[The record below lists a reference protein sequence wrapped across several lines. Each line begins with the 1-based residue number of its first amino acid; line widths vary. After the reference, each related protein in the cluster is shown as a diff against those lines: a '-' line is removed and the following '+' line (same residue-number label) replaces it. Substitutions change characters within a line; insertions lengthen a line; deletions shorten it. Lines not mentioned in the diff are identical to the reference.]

1 MYLIIRISQRINYS
15 FIYLGEYC
23 IADSDGHVY
32 RFNLAQN
39 QYYSIRSSTIA
50 VSSMEYIHSR
60 SDQLALAY
68 NNGLVIIVDT
78 VSGGV
83 ISNIQNTNGSAIKLM
98 KCHPTK
104 PMLITA
110 SAQGVVSIWD
120 LRDVQCTRSLAL
132 TEGIIDIQFELDGEL
147 IAIVLE
153 NTGVYIYRSSDC
165 QLICHCSLPSTE
177 RKPNWVAYASTYYPK
192 SGNINDLR
200 FILSG
205 DNGNLY
211 TWSVG
216 KKLSDHRNIDINP
229 IYSEFLGVLELPSH
243 MPYGCVIAP
252 LGDENGGPRL
262 GILSNECDLIIV
274 DIEGP
279 ATNTG
284 LWTIVADLRSSVLYN
299 KASSVG
305 IADKIVVKP
314 FIINSS
320 AARAKRGLRS
330 NYGVFVTKNDFFV
343 AINDHNGSASIH
355 DTEIVLGSGALVGQ
369 FLRSRGGI
377 PKNQLVK
384 NTFVIDPKSKL
395 VPTPHT
401 VISKDDDDE
410 KKKKK
415 GISAQDLRKKA
426 AANGATPSTMN
437 SKINKVKEANSV
449 PGVPKDIL
457 QNAGNYTI
465 FELAKYAPADKR
477 LSAKKL
483 KTYLAAN
490 GEYPER
496 HRAIIWRYLLRLP
509 ENTVAYSDLVR
520 RGVHPT
526 FTDLF
531 IKYPVRQRRIFN
543 RLQNI
548 CSQLGHWTPIM
559 GELSYLPSLCFP
571 FLLVYNVDEQA
582 ALETVM
588 TILMWWGYSW
598 HVTFPNPPVHICDS
612 FSVILKMYDSKLH
625 SHLLSIDASPAVLGW
640 MMLSTL
646 FTEVLSKSD
655 WLKFMDYIFTNFER
669 IGLSLLA
676 PVAILMNM
684 KDVLMDCQTSET
696 AFLAVRKHID
706 TNGNNHKIVAILK
719 SLDYLLHATS
729 AKYLTA
735 VLSPDNENA
744 NNLSETDKEGNLT
757 SHRNFDMDEAEQVKD
772 SIARSVGFPI
782 WPLPKGRYPAYDGRP
797 KTLVN
802 WQLDQRDKAM
812 SLNNEAQRRDDV
824 MKTLERKFEQ
834 LNDDNR
840 RWMDRHQSATQAEM
854 KLRNNMLSKE
864 KEHLLDLVR
873 IEEDISK
880 QRAKLIR
887 LREATTNEEVDE
899 LNKVQVDASNMIST
913 GELHMKETM
922 DLTFNLHKLRELSMK
937 TELEAHERMKQL
949 HLTRSQTEWNKSME
963 DAVNLKTKE
972 LDARDMYLSE
982 KYKLDLDNMAHQR
995 TLSEKRAKFLNDFE
1009 SKEKN
1014 KEEMMMRMQKLIL
1027 ERESKMLEIERT
1039 RALRL
1044 ATEQKDE
1051 ALLASKRSIDILM
1064 KREEAM
1070 GREQDAVIAENN
1082 VTASHNKVVNILNI
1096 IQHESSQLLEEEM
1109 SKMVVNTSTF
1119 AANKEATIK
1128 QALLDLNSK
1137 QLSSI
1142 LMAEKELASQ
1152 LDKLKASS
1160 QQVSSYAS
1168 NVQVNVN
1175 RRNETVSPVVSDVDS
1190 GNNEGN
1196 DSSSDDIEALITDVM
1211 STRERRSSMEE
1222 RQRAA
1227 NDAAAARHLHEQQKR
1242 QVTINS
1248 AEKLIPTVTTNIE
1261 NLDISPDA
1269 PLWSYTQSSST
1280 ERGGER

>member
-1 MYLIIRISQRINYS
+1 
-15 FIYLGEYC
+15 
-23 IADSDGHVY
+23 
-32 RFNLAQN
+32 
-39 QYYSIRSSTIA
+39 
-50 VSSMEYIHSR
+50 MEYVHSR

-83 ISNIQNTNGSAIKLM
+83 ISNIQNTNGSIIKLM

-104 PMLITA
+104 SMLITA
-110 SAQGVVSIWD
+110 SDNGVVTMWD
-120 LRDVQCTRSLAL
+120 LRTVQCTRSLAL
-132 TEGIIDIQFELDGEL
+132 TEGIIDIKFELDGEL

-153 NTGVYIYRSSDC
+153 NTGVYIYRSTDC

-177 RKPNWVAYASTYYPK
+177 RKPHWIAYTSTYYPK

-211 TWSVG
+211 AWSIG
-216 KKLSDHRNIDINP
+216 NKLSDHRNIDINP
-229 IYSEFLGVLELPSH
+229 IYSEFLGVIELPSH
-243 MPYGCVIAP
+243 MSYGCVLTP

-279 ATNTG
+279 AVNAG
-284 LWTIVADLRSSVLYN
+284 LWTIVADVRSSVLFN
-299 KASSVG
+299 KASSIG
-305 IADKIVVKP
+305 TTDKLVVNP
-314 FIINSS
+314 YIINCSK
-320 AARAKRGLRS
+320 ARAKKGLR
-330 NYGVFVTKNDFFV
+330 NHYGVFVTKNDFFV
-343 AINDHNGSASIH
+343 AINDHNGSASLH
-355 DTEIVLGSGALVGQ
+355 DSEIVLGSGILVGQ

-377 PKNQLVK
+377 PKNPLVK

-401 VISKDDDDE
+401 VISKDHDDDDE
-410 KKKKK
+410 KKKM
-415 GISAQDLRKKA
+415 GVSAKELRAKA
-426 AANGATPSTMN
+426 AAKGATPSTMN
-437 SKINKVKEANSV
+437 SKINKVKEANTV
-449 PGVPKDIL
+449 PGVPKDVL
-457 QNAGNYTI
+457 QNAGSYTI
-465 FELAKYAPADKR
+465 FELSKYAPAEKR
-477 LSAKKL
+477 MSVKKL
-483 KTYLAAN
+483 KTYLIAN

-496 HRAIIWRYLLRLP
+496 HRPIIWRYLLRLP

-526 FTDLF
+526 FSDLF
-531 IKYPVRQRRIFN
+531 IKYPVRQRRIFT
-543 RLQNI
+543 RLQNV
-548 CSQLGHWTPIM
+548 CSQLAHWTPIM
-559 GELSYLPSLCFP
+559 GDLSYLPPMCFP

-612 FSVILKMYDSKLH
+612 ICVLLKMYDSKLY
-625 SHLLSIDASPAVLGW
+625 SHLVSIDASPAVLGW

-676 PVAILMNM
+676 PIAILMNM
-684 KDVLMDCQTSET
+684 KDVLLDCQTSES
-696 AFLAVRKHID
+696 AYLSVRKHID
-706 TNGNNHKIVAILK
+706 SNGNKITAILK

-735 VLSPDNENA
+735 VLSPDNDNA
-744 NNLSETDKEGNLT
+744 NRLSETDKEGNLT
-757 SHRNFDMDEAEQVKD
+757 SYRNFDMDDGDQIKD

-782 WPLPKGRYPAYDGRP
+782 WPLPQGRYPAYDGYP

-824 MKTLERKFEQ
+824 MKTLERKLEQ

-840 RWMDRHQSATQAEM
+840 RWIDRHENATQTEM
-854 KLRNNMLSKE
+854 KLRNNLLSKE

-873 IEEDISK
+873 IEEDISQ

-887 LREATTNEEVDE
+887 LREAAANEEIDE
-899 LNKVQVDASNMIST
+899 MNKVQVDASNMISA

-922 DLTFNLHKLRELSMK
+922 NMAFNLQKLRELSMK
-937 TELEAHERMKQL
+937 TELDAHQRMKQL
-949 HLTRSQTEWNKSME
+949 HLTRSQAEWNKSME
-963 DAVNLKTKE
+963 NAVHLKTKE
-972 LDARDMYLSE
+972 LDARDIYLSE
-982 KYKLDLDNMAHQR
+982 KYKLELDSMANQR
-995 TLSEKRAKFLNDFE
+995 ALTEKRVQFLNDFE

-1014 KEEMMMRMQKLIL
+1014 KEEMMMKMQRLIL

-1044 ATEQKDE
+1044 ATEQKEE
-1051 ALLASKRSIDILM
+1051 AILASQRSIDILM
-1064 KREEAM
+1064 KHEEAI
-1070 GREQDAVIAENN
+1070 GREQEAVIAENN

-1096 IQHESSQLLEEEM
+1096 IQQESSQLLEAEQ
-1109 SKMVVNTSTF
+1109 SKMLANAATF
-1119 AANKEATIK
+1119 AQTKEATIK

-1137 QLSSI
+1137 QLTSI

-1152 LDKLKASS
+1152 LDKLKATSK
-1160 QQVSSYAS
+1160 QVGNYANKVPSIPSTKEES
-1168 NVQVNVN
+1168 NNW
-1175 RRNETVSPVVSDVDS
+1175 NEKTAVSPVISDTGS
-1190 GNNEGN
+1190 ANNDN

-1211 STRERRSSMEE
+1211 STREKRSSIEE
-1222 RQRAA
+1222 RQKAA
-1227 NDAAAARHLHEQQKR
+1227 NDAAAARHLLEQQKR
-1242 QVTINS
+1242 QTILTS
-1248 AEKLIPTVTTNIE
+1248 TEKNIVITTSNVE
-1261 NLDISPDA
+1261 NLDISSDA
-1269 PLWSYTQSSST
+1269 PLWSYTQST
-1280 ERGGER
+1280 GYERGEK

>member
-1 MYLIIRISQRINYS
+1 
-15 FIYLGEYC
+15 
-23 IADSDGHVY
+23 
-32 RFNLAQN
+32 
-39 QYYSIRSSTIA
+39 
-50 VSSMEYIHSR
+50 MEYIHSR

-68 NNGLVIIVDT
+68 SNGLVIIVDT

-83 ISNIQNTNGSAIKLM
+83 ISNIQNTNGSIIKLM

-104 PMLITA
+104 SMLITA
-110 SAQGVVSIWD
+110 SDNGVVSIWD
-120 LRDVQCTRSLAL
+120 LRTVQCTRSLAL
-132 TEGIIDIQFELDGEL
+132 AEGIIDIKFELEGEL
-147 IAIVLE
+147 MAIVLE

-177 RKPNWVAYASTYYPK
+177 RKPNWIAYTSTYYPK
-192 SGNINDLR
+192 SGNINDVR

-211 TWSVG
+211 AWSIG
-216 KKLSDHRNIDINP
+216 NKLSDHRNTDINP
-229 IYSEFLGVLELPSH
+229 IYSEFLGVIELPSH
-243 MPYGCVIAP
+243 MPYGCVLAP

-262 GILSNECDLIIV
+262 GILSNESDLIIV

-279 ATNTG
+279 ASNAG
-284 LWTIVADLRSSVLYN
+284 LWTIVADVRSSVLFN
-299 KASSVG
+299 KASSIG
-305 IADKIVVKP
+305 ITDKLSVEP
-314 FIINSS
+314 YIINCSK
-320 AARAKRGLRS
+320 ARAKKGLR
-330 NYGVFVTKNDFFV
+330 NHYGVFATKNDFFV
-343 AINDHNGSASIH
+343 AINDHNGSASLH
-355 DTEIVLGSGALVGQ
+355 DSEIVLGSGILVGQ

-377 PKNQLVK
+377 PKNPMVK

-401 VISKDDDDE
+401 VLSKDHDDDE
-410 KKKKK
+410 KKKI
-415 GISAQDLRKKA
+415 GLSAKELRAKA
-426 AANGATPSTMN
+426 AAKGATPSTMN
-437 SKINKVKEANSV
+437 SKINKGRDANTV
-449 PGVPKDIL
+449 PGVPKDVL
-457 QNAGNYTI
+457 QNAGSYTI
-465 FELAKYAPADKR
+465 FELAKYAPAEKR
-477 LSAKKL
+477 MSVKKL
-483 KTYLAAN
+483 KTYLVAN

-509 ENTVAYSDLVR
+509 ENMVAYSDLVR

-526 FTDLF
+526 FSDLF

-543 RLQNI
+543 RLQNV
-548 CSQLGHWTPIM
+548 CSQLAHWAPIM
-559 GELSYLPSLCFP
+559 GDLSYLPPMCFP
-571 FLLVYNVDEQA
+571 FLLVYNIDEQA

-598 HVTFPNPPVHICDS
+598 HVTLPNPPVHICDS
-612 FSVILKMYDSKLH
+612 ICVLLKMYDSKLYG
-625 SHLLSIDASPAVLGW
+625 HLMSIDASPAVLGW

-676 PVAILMNM
+676 PVAVLMNM
-684 KDVLMDCQTSET
+684 KDVLLDCQTSES
-696 AFLAVRKHID
+696 AHLLVRKHID
-706 TNGNNHKIVAILK
+706 SNGNKIVAVLK

-735 VLSPDNENA
+735 VLSPENDNA
-744 NNLSETDKEGNLT
+744 NRLSETDKEGNLT
-757 SHRNFDMDEAEQVKD
+757 SYRNFDMDEGDQIKD

-782 WPLPKGRYPAYDGRP
+782 WPLPQGRYPAYDGYP

-824 MKTLERKFEQ
+824 MKTLERKLEQ

-840 RWMDRHQSATQAEM
+840 RWIDRHENATQAEM
-854 KLRNNMLSKE
+854 KSRNNLLSKE

-887 LREATTNEEVDE
+887 LREAAANEEIDE
-899 LNKVQVDASNMIST
+899 MNKVQVDASNMISA

-922 DLTFNLHKLRELSMK
+922 NMTFNLQKLRELSMK
-937 TELEAHERMKQL
+937 TELEAHQRTKQL
-949 HLTRSQTEWNKSME
+949 HLMRSQAEWNKSME
-963 DAVNLKTKE
+963 NAVNLKTKE
-972 LDARDMYLSE
+972 LDARDVYLSE
-982 KYKLDLDNMAHQR
+982 KYKLELDSMANQR
-995 TLSEKRAKFLNDFE
+995 ALTEKRVQFLSDFE

-1044 ATEQKDE
+1044 ANEQKEE
-1051 ALLASKRSIDILM
+1051 AVLASKRSIDILM
-1064 KREEAM
+1064 KHEAAM
-1070 GREQDAVIAENN
+1070 SREQEAVIAENN

-1096 IQHESSQLLEEEM
+1096 IQQESSHLLEAEQ
-1109 SKMVVNTSTF
+1109 SKMLANASSF
-1119 AANKEATIK
+1119 AQTKEATIK
-1128 QALLDLNSK
+1128 QSLLDLNSK

-1152 LDKLKASS
+1152 LDKLKATSK
-1160 QQVSSYAS
+1160 QVGSYAS
-1168 NVQVNVN
+1168 KIPSYKEGDK
-1175 RRNETVSPVVSDVDS
+1175 RSESAISPVISDTGS
-1190 GNNEGN
+1190 ANNGN
-1196 DSSSDDIEALITDVM
+1196 DSSSDDFEALITDVM
-1211 STRERRSSMEE
+1211 STREKKSSIEE
-1222 RQRAA
+1222 RQKAA
-1227 NDAAAARHLHEQQKR
+1227 NDAAAARHLLEQQKR
-1242 QVTINS
+1242 QTIINS
-1248 AEKLIPTVTTNIE
+1248 SEKNIVASSTVE
-1261 NLDISPDA
+1261 KLDISSDA
-1269 PLWSYTQSSST
+1269 PLWSYTQST
-1280 ERGGER
+1280 RYEREEK